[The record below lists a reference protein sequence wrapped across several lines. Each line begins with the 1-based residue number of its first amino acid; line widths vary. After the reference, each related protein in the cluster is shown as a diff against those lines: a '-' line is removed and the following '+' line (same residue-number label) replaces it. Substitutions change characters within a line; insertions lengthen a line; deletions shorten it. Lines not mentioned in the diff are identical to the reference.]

1 MKKINEI
8 LVVMI
13 FILTAVLAAAVCFKA
28 YDVYDTNRRLAKEQ
42 EEMEVH
48 RIFVRNQE
56 AQNRVM
62 EMEAEIQELT
72 GDVAGLEQLIA
83 QIQSSGQNGSA
94 SQDDMEGPA
103 VSVNR
108 TVSEN
113 VSVSGNATVSGN
125 VTVSGNATVS
135 GNVAISGSGMVSGNA
150 TVSDNAA
157 ISGNGTVSGNIGVLE
172 DDFFRHGFPGWME
185 RDTVS
190 GNDSVSGNFPSLMHG
205 GVSDNGEINYYDGSM
220 TESSIFD
227 AWRGI
232 YEQPDGMSLEQR
244 RELRTSYQET
254 LEVNQSD
261 RERIAE
267 NKYDFSGLKIACL
280 GDSITAAANLENE
293 EGYQQYSY
301 PARLKELLGA
311 EEVYNLGIGGSSIGR
326 YWSDPYV
333 DRYQEIP
340 EDVDVIIIMGGT
352 NDGFCV
358 SDKEFGN
365 LEERDY
371 RTFCGDLDELMRGL
385 RGNYPDAEIFFVTP
399 LPNILQDYLM
409 NERDYLLPQQQFAD
423 VILTLA
429 REYDY
434 EVIDLYNSNILDSH
448 DANVVAEYIP
458 DGVHGSHAGYQVMA
472 EHFAA
477 EIIEYYDEN
486 AEDEAGSEEISDT
499 EEAPEAEETGGTEE
513 EADLEEKNEDSYG
526 QGL

>member
-1 MKKINEI
+1 
-8 LVVMI
+8 MI
-13 FILTAVLAAAVCFKA
+13 FIFTAVLAAAVCFKT

-48 RIFVRNQE
+48 RVFVRNQE

-72 GDVAGLEQLIA
+72 GDVDGLEQLSA
-83 QIQSSGQNGSA
+83 QLQSGGQTDSA
-94 SQDDMEGPA
+94 SQDDMEEPT

-113 VSVSGNATVSGN
+113 ISVSSNATVSGN
-125 VTVSGNATVS
+125 GTVSGNSTVSGNAT
-135 GNVAISGSGMVSGNA
+135 
-150 TVSDNAA
+150 
-157 ISGNGTVSGNIGVLE
+157 ISGNGTVSGNY
-172 DDFFRHGFPGWME
+172 
-185 RDTVS
+185 
-190 GNDSVSGNFPSLMHG
+190 SVSGNFPSFMPD

-232 YEQPDGMSLEQR
+232 YEQPGGMSLEQR
-244 RELRTSYQET
+244 RELRTSFQET

-333 DRYQEIP
+333 DRYREIP
-340 EDVDVIIIMGGT
+340 EDVDVIIVMGGT

-365 LEERDY
+365 LEERAY
-371 RTFCGDLDELMRGL
+371 RTYCGDLDELMRGL
-385 RGNYPDAEIFFVTP
+385 RENYPDAEIFFVTP

-409 NERDYLLPQQQFAD
+409 NERDYLLPQQDFVD
-423 VILTLA
+423 VIRILA
-429 REYDY
+429 QEYDY

-477 EIIEYYDEN
+477 EIIEYYEEN
-486 AEDEAGSEEISDT
+486 VENEAGSEEIDDT
-499 EEAPEAEETGGTEE
+499 KEDMESEESGRAEEESDSEEKNGTEE
-513 EADLEEKNEDSYG
+513 ETETAGKSGAEEEAETAGSGIEEDMEWE
-526 QGL
+526 